1 MEAPDQI
8 IEYARKLDLVLGDE
22 SARKMAE
29 HLEMLE
35 EANERFN
42 LTSIPRADWL
52 WAHLLDSLSCA
63 SDLAGCIPG
72 AFADLGAGGG
82 FPGIPLAIA
91 SGRYV
96 TLVESVKK
104 KSAFIAEV
112 LVRLEIQGAV
122 EPVRAEELALRA
134 PGSFSAVTAR
144 ALSGLPS
151 LVELAAPLL
160 GPGGRLICLK
170 GEPQADELAAG
181 ARAAKLCGLELVES
195 RRVAV
200 PMTDARRTILTYE
213 SVRRPKVKLPRRPG
227 MAQRQPL
234 A

>member
-1 MEAPDQI
+1 METPEQI
-8 IEYARKLDLVLGDE
+8 IQCASRMDLVLSRE
-22 SARKMAE
+22 SAQRMAE
-29 HLEMLE
+29 HLEMME
-35 EANERFN
+35 AANELFN

-91 SGRYV
+91 SGRHV

-104 KSAFIAEV
+104 KAAFLEKV
-112 LVRLEIQGAV
+112 LMQLEIQGTV
-122 EPVRAEELALRA
+122 EPVRAEELAIRA
-134 PGSFSAVTAR
+134 PSSFAAVTAR

-160 GPGGRLICLK
+160 KQGGRLICLK
-170 GEPQADELAAG
+170 GDPQADELTAG
-181 ARAAKLCGLELVES
+181 ARAARMCGLELVES

-213 SVRRPKVKLPRRPG
+213 SVRRPKVKLPRRSG